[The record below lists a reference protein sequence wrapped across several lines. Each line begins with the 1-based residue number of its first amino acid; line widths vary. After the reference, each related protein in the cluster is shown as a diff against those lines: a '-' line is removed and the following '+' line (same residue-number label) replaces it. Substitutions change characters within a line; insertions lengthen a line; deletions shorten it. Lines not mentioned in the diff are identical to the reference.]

1 MPGIFY
7 QDGGSSRTG
16 IALYYQDGVTLRTI
30 TEAWYQDGA
39 NLRKVWPAAAAAL
52 TNHAISATSGGGT
65 VTATFTLDSAG
76 VASGATSPG
85 GTGGGTYSGEWMLVG
100 PSSAYEARFTIT
112 SGALSTGTAGTWLN
126 LGTSRAWTVT
136 RNTVGTSTCQGTVE
150 IRDAATLTVL
160 ATATITLEAD
170 RP

>member
-7 QDGGSSRTG
+7 QDGGSQRTG
-16 IALYYQDGVTLRTI
+16 VSLYYQDGVTLRTI

-52 TNHAISATSGGGT
+52 TNHSITATGGGT
-65 VTATFTLDSAG
+65 VTATFTLDNAG

-100 PSSAYEARFTIT
+100 PASGYEARFTIL
-112 SGALSTGTAGTWLN
+112 SGTLSTGTAGSWLN
-126 LGTSRAWTVT
+126 LGTTRTWTVS
-136 RNTVGTSTCQGTVE
+136 RSTIGSTICQGTVE
-150 IRDAATLTVL
+150 IRDAATLAVL